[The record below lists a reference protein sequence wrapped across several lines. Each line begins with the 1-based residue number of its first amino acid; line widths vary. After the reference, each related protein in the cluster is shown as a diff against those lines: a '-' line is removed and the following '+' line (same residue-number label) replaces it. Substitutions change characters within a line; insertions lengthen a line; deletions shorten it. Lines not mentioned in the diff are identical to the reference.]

1 MKNRILATTLA
12 ILLCLSL
19 AACSGAPAEESPAPD
34 ETAAPSPTPAPS
46 AEPEETQAPPPE
58 DLRISV
64 LLQPKSELR
73 DSEGSLVFLGY
84 YSEPVVTVSASSTAS
99 YRISS
104 ALASRLAKGGAQAD
118 EIFEQAEDEFK
129 TLSEEER
136 ALFLPRSLTRT
147 ASVERGDGAV
157 LSLLCVD
164 YAYTGGSHGK
174 GDYVGMCFNTMTG
187 AKLALS
193 DIFTDTG
200 ALGAKAAEAVETQAA
215 AMDESEGFSG
225 LREFVDSAL
234 EGGHWYLNNEGLALV
249 ASEGEIASE
258 SDGSFTF
265 VLPYAELE
273 GLIKPEYVPASAP
286 EGASGAEDFELSDEP
301 GSEPV
306 YSITLDQEAPAFYLS
321 AKADTAPFAL
331 CSVTL
336 GGSFYYA
343 YDDDGEGSDFER
355 LRDYLWIS
363 GLEAGECVEIGAW
376 FMDMPTLGLSFGPE
390 KELLLFWQSGEDGS
404 LFVNAAKIALR
415 TEE

>member
-84 YSEPVVTVSASSTAS
+84 YSEPVVTVSASSAAS

-249 ASEGEIASE
+249 ASEGEIAPE

-376 FMDMPTLGLSFGPE
+376 FMDMPTMGLSFGPA
-390 KELLLFWQSGEDGS
+390 KELL

>member
-200 ALGAKAAEAVETQAA
+200 ALGAKAAEAVEAQAA

-249 ASEGEIASE
+249 ASEGEIAPE

-273 GLIKPEYVPASAP
+273 GLIKPEYVPVSAP
-286 EGASGAEDFELSDEP
+286 EGRAARRTSS
-301 GSEPV
+301 
-306 YSITLDQEAPAFYLS
+306 S
-321 AKADTAPFAL
+321 ATSRVPSP
-331 CSVTL
+331 CT
-336 GGSFYYA
+336 
-343 YDDDGEGSDFER
+343 
-355 LRDYLWIS
+355 
-363 GLEAGECVEIGAW
+363 
-376 FMDMPTLGLSFGPE
+376 P
-390 KELLLFWQSGEDGS
+390 
-404 LFVNAAKIALR
+404 
-415 TEE
+415 

>member
-249 ASEGEIASE
+249 ASEGEIAPE

-376 FMDMPTLGLSFGPE
+376 FMDIPTMGLSFGPE

-404 LFVNAAKIALR
+404 LFVNAA
-415 TEE
+415 

>member
-1 MKNRILATTLA
+1 MKNSILATTLA

-200 ALGAKAAEAVETQAA
+200 ALGAKAAEAVEAQAA

-249 ASEGEIASE
+249 ASEGEIAPE

-273 GLIKPEYVPASAP
+273 GLIKPEYVPVSAP

-376 FMDMPTLGLSFGPE
+376 FMDMPTMGLSFGPE

-404 LFVNAAKIALR
+404 LFVNAA
-415 TEE
+415 

>member
-249 ASEGEIASE
+249 ASEGEIAPE

-376 FMDMPTLGLSFGPE
+376 FMDMPTMGLSFGPE

-404 LFVNAAKIALR
+404 LFVNAEKFALR

>member
-200 ALGAKAAEAVETQAA
+200 ALGAKAAEAVEAQAA

-249 ASEGEIASE
+249 ASEGEIATE

-376 FMDMPTLGLSFGPE
+376 FMDMPTMGLSFGPE

-404 LFVNAAKIALR
+404 LFVNAA
-415 TEE
+415 

>member
-136 ALFLPRSLTRT
+136 ALFLPRSLT
-147 ASVERGDGAV
+147 ASVERGDGTV

-200 ALGAKAAEAVETQAA
+200 ALGAKAAEAVEAQAA

-249 ASEGEIASE
+249 ASEGEIAPE
-258 SDGSFTF
+258 SSGSFTF

-376 FMDMPTLGLSFGPE
+376 FMDMPTMGLSFGPE

-404 LFVNAAKIALR
+404 LFVNAA
-415 TEE
+415 

>member
-200 ALGAKAAEAVETQAA
+200 ALGAKAAEAVEAQAA

-249 ASEGEIASE
+249 ASEGEIAPE
-258 SDGSFTF
+258 SSGSFTF

-273 GLIKPEYVPASAP
+273 GLIKPEYVPVSAP

-404 LFVNAAKIALR
+404 LFVNAA
-415 TEE
+415 

>member
-1 MKNRILATTLA
+1 M
-12 ILLCLSL
+12 
-19 AACSGAPAEESPAPD
+19 
-34 ETAAPSPTPAPS
+34 
-46 AEPEETQAPPPE
+46 
-58 DLRISV
+58 
-64 LLQPKSELR
+64 
-73 DSEGSLVFLGY
+73 
-84 YSEPVVTVSASSTAS
+84 TVSASSTAS

-200 ALGAKAAEAVETQAA
+200 ALGAKAAEAVEAQAA

-258 SDGSFTF
+258 SSGSFTF

-273 GLIKPEYVPASAP
+273 GLIKPEYVPVSAP
-286 EGASGAEDFELSDEP
+286 EGASGAEDFELSDEDMATMASLDKHESQFFDHRDP
-301 GSEPV
+301 TAIV
-306 YSITLDQEAPAFYLS
+306 SIFGQS
-321 AKADTAPFAL
+321 
-331 CSVTL
+331 
-336 GGSFYYA
+336 
-343 YDDDGEGSDFER
+343 
-355 LRDYLWIS
+355 LR
-363 GLEAGECVEIGAW
+363 
-376 FMDMPTLGLSFGPE
+376 
-390 KELLLFWQSGEDGS
+390 
-404 LFVNAAKIALR
+404 ALR
-415 TEE
+415 S

>member
-193 DIFTDTG
+193 EIFTDTR
-200 ALGAKAAEAVETQAA
+200 ALGAKAAEAVEAQAA

-249 ASEGEIASE
+249 ASEGEIAPE
-258 SDGSFTF
+258 SSGSFTF

-404 LFVNAAKIALR
+404 LFVNAA
-415 TEE
+415 

>member
-147 ASVERGDGAV
+147 ASVERGDGTV

-200 ALGAKAAEAVETQAA
+200 ALGAKAAEAVEAQAA

-249 ASEGEIASE
+249 ASEGEIAPE
-258 SDGSFTF
+258 SSGSFTF

-376 FMDMPTLGLSFGPE
+376 FMDMPTMGLSFGPE

-404 LFVNAAKIALR
+404 LFVNAA
-415 TEE
+415 

>member
-118 EIFEQAEDEFK
+118 EIFDQAEDEFK

-174 GDYVGMCFNTMTG
+174 GDYVGMCFDTMTG

-200 ALGAKAAEAVETQAA
+200 ALGAKAAEAVEAQAA

-249 ASEGEIASE
+249 ASEGEIAPE
-258 SDGSFTF
+258 SSGSFTF

-376 FMDMPTLGLSFGPE
+376 FMDMPTMGLSFGPE

-404 LFVNAAKIALR
+404 LFVNAA
-415 TEE
+415 

>member
-249 ASEGEIASE
+249 ASEGEIAPE
-258 SDGSFTF
+258 SSGSFTF

-376 FMDMPTLGLSFGPE
+376 FMDMPTMGLSFGPE

-404 LFVNAAKIALR
+404 LFVNAA
-415 TEE
+415 

>member
-200 ALGAKAAEAVETQAA
+200 ALGAKAAEAVEAQAA

-249 ASEGEIASE
+249 ASEGEIAPE

-376 FMDMPTLGLSFGPE
+376 FMDMPTMGLSFGPE

-404 LFVNAAKIALR
+404 LFVNAA
-415 TEE
+415 

>member
-200 ALGAKAAEAVETQAA
+200 ALGAKAAEAVEAQAA

-249 ASEGEIASE
+249 ASEGEIAPE

-273 GLIKPEYVPASAP
+273 GLIKPEYVPVSAP

-376 FMDMPTLGLSFGPE
+376 FMDMPTMGLSFGPE

-404 LFVNAAKIALR
+404 LFVNAA
-415 TEE
+415 

>member
-200 ALGAKAAEAVETQAA
+200 ALGAKAAEAVEAQAA

-249 ASEGEIASE
+249 ASEGEIAPE
-258 SDGSFTF
+258 SSGSFTF

-355 LRDYLWIS
+355 LRDYIWIS
-363 GLEAGECVEIGAW
+363 GLEAGECVEIDAW
-376 FMDMPTLGLSFGPE
+376 FMDMPTMGLSFGPE

-404 LFVNAAKIALR
+404 LFVNAA
-415 TEE
+415 

>member
-34 ETAAPSPTPAPS
+34 ETAAPSPTPAPI

-200 ALGAKAAEAVETQAA
+200 ALGAKAAEAVEAQAA

-249 ASEGEIASE
+249 ASEGEIAPE

-376 FMDMPTLGLSFGPE
+376 FMDMPTMGLSFGPE

-404 LFVNAAKIALR
+404 LFVNAA
-415 TEE
+415 

>member
-200 ALGAKAAEAVETQAA
+200 ALGAKAAEAVEAQAA

-249 ASEGEIASE
+249 ASEGEIAPE
-258 SDGSFTF
+258 SSGSFTF

-273 GLIKPEYVPASAP
+273 GLIKPEYVPVSAP

-363 GLEAGECVEIGAW
+363 GLEAGECVEIDAW
-376 FMDMPTLGLSFGPE
+376 FMDMPTMGLSFGPE
-390 KELLLFWQSGEDGS
+390 KELLLFWQSGKDGS
-404 LFVNAAKIALR
+404 LFVNAA
-415 TEE
+415 

>member
-84 YSEPVVTVSASSTAS
+84 YSEPVVTVSASSSAS

-200 ALGAKAAEAVETQAA
+200 ALGAKAAEAVEAQAA

-249 ASEGEIASE
+249 ASEGEIAPE

-404 LFVNAAKIALR
+404 LFVNAA
-415 TEE
+415 

>member
-84 YSEPVVTVSASSTAS
+84 YSEPVVTVSTSSSAS

-129 TLSEEER
+129 ALSEEER

-249 ASEGEIASE
+249 ASEGEIAPE

-376 FMDMPTLGLSFGPE
+376 FMDMPTMGLSFGPE

>member
-249 ASEGEIASE
+249 ASEGEIAPE

-336 GGSFYYA
+336 GGNFYYA

-376 FMDMPTLGLSFGPE
+376 FMDMPTMGLSFGPE

-404 LFVNAAKIALR
+404 LFVNAA
-415 TEE
+415 

>member
-84 YSEPVVTVSASSTAS
+84 YSEPVVTVSASSAAS

-200 ALGAKAAEAVETQAA
+200 ALGAKAAEAVEAQAA

-234 EGGHWYLNNEGLALV
+234 EGGHWYLNNEGLALI
-249 ASEGEIASE
+249 ASEGEIAPE

-273 GLIKPEYVPASAP
+273 GLIKPEYVPVSAP

-376 FMDMPTLGLSFGPE
+376 FMDIPTLGLSFGPE

-404 LFVNAAKIALR
+404 LFVNAA
-415 TEE
+415 

>member
-200 ALGAKAAEAVETQAA
+200 ALGAKAAEAVEAQAA

-249 ASEGEIASE
+249 ASEGEIAPE
-258 SDGSFTF
+258 SSGSFTF

-331 CSVTL
+331 CSGTL

-376 FMDMPTLGLSFGPE
+376 FMDMPTMGLSFGPE

-404 LFVNAAKIALR
+404 LFVNAA
-415 TEE
+415 

>member
-200 ALGAKAAEAVETQAA
+200 ALGAKAAEAVEAQAA

-249 ASEGEIASE
+249 ASEGEIAPE
-258 SDGSFTF
+258 SSGSFTF

-363 GLEAGECVEIGAW
+363 GLEAGECVEIDAW
-376 FMDMPTLGLSFGPE
+376 FMDMPTMGLSFGPE

-404 LFVNAAKIALR
+404 LFVNAA
-415 TEE
+415 

>member
-84 YSEPVVTVSASSTAS
+84 YSEPVVTVSASSAAS

-249 ASEGEIASE
+249 ASEGEIAPE

-376 FMDMPTLGLSFGPE
+376 FMDMPTMGLSFGPE

-404 LFVNAAKIALR
+404 LFVNAA
-415 TEE
+415 

>member
-200 ALGAKAAEAVETQAA
+200 ALGAKAAEAVEAQAA

-249 ASEGEIASE
+249 ASEGEIAPE
-258 SDGSFTF
+258 SSGSFTF

-273 GLIKPEYVPASAP
+273 GLIKPEYVPVSAP

-376 FMDMPTLGLSFGPE
+376 FMDMPTMGLSFGPE

-404 LFVNAAKIALR
+404 LFVNAA
-415 TEE
+415 